1 MRTKVNNRVVLSDV
15 AGGKIASVK
24 ATNGGV
30 HYQVPHQVPSN
41 VKAGGWHGLGHGYGY
56 GYDHTDY
63 VTVPVHQAP
72 YARNLPSQKLVSYNH
87 V

>member
-1 MRTKVNNRVVLSDV
+1 VNSRFVSSDV

-30 HYQVPHQVPSN
+30 HCQVSHQVPSN
-41 VKAGGWHGLGHGYGY
+41 VKAGGWHGRGHGYGY
-56 GYDHTDY
+56 EYDHTDY
-63 VTVPVHQAP
+63 AMVPLYQAP